1 MSCWFGNS
9 STVTKSSPTRTGCV
23 RAPKWDNE
31 FAEILKGSC
40 VMSETLSDEYRGFST
55 MVKSFPRLDLD
66 PTGNSLLLIPG
77 NTCFVLSAKKFSDFW
92 QIPQIFKLCSYQNS
106 QRKISRNLSSLL
118 HQNIWSD
125 NFSDFLKKLVGSVVN
140 LELGLYNYKS
150 NLWLLML
157 MQRKNV

>member
-40 VMSETLSDEYRGFST
+40 LMSGTMGYEYRGFSA
-55 MVKSFPRLDLD
+55 MVKSFRRSDLD
-66 PTGNSLLLIPG
+66 PTGTSLLWIPG
-77 NTCFVLSAKKFSDFW
+77 TTCFVLSTKKFSDFW

-106 QRKISRNLSSLL
+106 RRKISRNLSSQL
-118 HQNIWSD
+118 HQNILSE
-125 NFSDFLKKLVGSVVN
+125 NFSDFSEKIGGFKILRFLVDRINPWCNS
-140 LELGLYNYKS
+140 
-150 NLWLLML
+150 
-157 MQRKNV
+157 